1 MLFQH
6 IEGFLNHLRVEKNA
20 SGMTIVSYRTDLNQ
34 FFEFLSHVNSLPPEM
49 VSKESFNHKSVRDY
63 LTHLQNNGISRA
75 TMARKLATLRSF
87 VRYLCREEVLKGTRS
102 QQLPLLNRKRNC
114 RDFYT
119 SGDSDSY

>member
-87 VRYLCREEVLKGTRS
+87 VRYLCR
-102 QQLPLLNRKRNC
+102 KR
-114 RDFYT
+114 F
-119 SGDSDSY
+119 